1 MVFSMAKNR
10 MSHFEIFIGTWN
22 TTGEV
27 LETQSA
33 PATTLSA
40 TDTYRWLP
48 GKHFIAHDADARFGE
63 VPTRSMEVIGY
74 DQASKK
80 YMARSYDDQGTTEL
94 FEVALKGKKWSIV
107 GESVRFKGAFDTD
120 GNTLTGLWELKGKK
134 AGWQPW
140 IKLKL
145 VRA

>member
-1 MVFSMAKNR
+1 MATRR
-10 MSHFEIFIGTWN
+10 MSRLELFIGTWN

-27 LETQSA
+27 LETEEA
-33 PATTLSA
+33 PATRLSA

-48 GKHFIAHDADARFGE
+48 GRHFIAHDADARFGD

-74 DQASKK
+74 DLASKK
-80 YMARSYDDQGTTEL
+80 YLARSYNDQGASES
-94 FEVALKGKKWSIV
+94 FEVALQGKKWSIK
-107 GESVRFKGAFDTD
+107 GESVRFNGKFSADS
-120 GNTLTGLWELKGKK
+120 NQLTGLWELKDKR